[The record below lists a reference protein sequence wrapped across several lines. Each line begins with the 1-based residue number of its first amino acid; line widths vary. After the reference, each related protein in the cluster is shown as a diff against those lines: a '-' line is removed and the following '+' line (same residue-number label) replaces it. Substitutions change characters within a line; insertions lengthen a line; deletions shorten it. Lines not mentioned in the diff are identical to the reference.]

1 MLEGQ
6 LPHTKHQKVLEENRQ
21 WQMQLIEAFGIC
33 PFAKQCRQQGR
44 LWRQVL
50 DRPEASFA
58 DTLTHAIAAH
68 HRQPDHSE
76 ITPEIALLLCPD
88 ASADAAAFERLVRRC
103 GDRAA
108 QLVRSEGLEPR
119 YYVVAFHPL
128 MAFSSAD
135 PQKLVGF
142 WRRAPHPTVQL
153 VHIATLNQL
162 RTERQPAKYVDPAD
176 LEAVQALLGQDIS
189 GDLAD
194 RIALANWR
202 TYHAN
207 EVDLLARSAQLLVT
221 SDNS

>member
-1 MLEGQ
+1 MPQ
-6 LPHTKHQKVLEENRQ
+6 TKQQKVLEENRQ

-33 PFAKQCRQQGR
+33 PFAKQCRQQGQLER
-44 LWRQVL
+44 DVL
-50 DRPEASFA
+50 DDPEDLLDEA
-58 DTLTHAIAAH
+58 LTRAIFAH
-68 HRQPDHSE
+68 HLQPDNHE
-76 ITPEIALLLCPD
+76 ITMEIVLLICPN

-108 QLVRSEGLEPR
+108 QQVRSEGLEPR

-128 MAFSSAD
+128 MAYSSAD

-162 RTERQPAKYVDPAD
+162 RTARQPAKYVDPAD

-207 EVDLLARSAQLLVT
+207 EADLWARSAQVLVT